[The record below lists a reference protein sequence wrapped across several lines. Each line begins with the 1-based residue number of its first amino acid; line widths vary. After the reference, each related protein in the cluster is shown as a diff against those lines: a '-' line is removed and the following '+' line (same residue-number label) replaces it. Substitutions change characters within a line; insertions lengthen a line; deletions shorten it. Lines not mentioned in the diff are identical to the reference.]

1 METWSS
7 FLLIAAFISTF
18 ITFAIYIYA
27 LVKVRQ
33 HNPLG
38 SQRRGA
44 LQLVFGLFPVF
55 ALTSLCGIIIP
66 RAAYSVEW
74 GQACKIFFILIVTF
88 CKRSCTTYSTSN
100 KQTNGVGCHGWVGE
114 RYLAI
119 TIYSFLGLV
128 TEYFGGTAAMMK
140 FFEENKVS
148 YAQPPFACCCVC
160 LPEVY
165 MNERKFKFNRYLV
178 LQVIIVRPLCV
189 FIGAVLW
196 SDSVEENSAIQ
207 NTDTLNF
214 WLGTVAGFSTGIAVY
229 GIQVFSKSSNHYL
242 KQYYVR
248 IKLTVVLLV
257 LILTSTVAFV
267 LDVMSFAGSIPC
279 QPSGPFSSRE
289 RAQTIYNHVT
299 IHLMALTICGI
310 FCFWIWLSKFSDNK
324 DDVELVPV
332 VPSPG
337 GGNTPVENH
346 SSADQTATVIVDTQG
361 TLTVDKQTNDT
372 QSDQQDTQ
380 TDDKQDTQTDG
391 KQDTQTVENHNSADQ
406 TATEIVD
413 TQGTLT
419 VDKQTDDTQSDQQ
432 DTQTDDKQDIQTDLQ
447 AGHSDR

>member
-7 FLLIAAFISTF
+7 FLLIVAFISTF
-18 ITFAIYIYA
+18 ITVAIYIYA

-74 GQACKIFFILIVTF
+74 GASV
-88 CKRSCTTYSTSN
+88 
-100 KQTNGVGCHGWVGE
+100 
-114 RYLAI
+114 YLAI

-165 MNERKFKFNRYLV
+165 MDDHYCTTAMCLHRGPFSGLTQF
-178 LQVIIVRPLCV
+178 
-189 FIGAVLW
+189 
-196 SDSVEENSAIQ
+196 EENSAIQ
-207 NTDTLNF
+207 NTDALNF

-279 QPSGPFSSRE
+279 QP
-289 RAQTIYNHVT
+289 A
-299 IHLMALTICGI
+299 
-310 FCFWIWLSKFSDNK
+310 
-324 DDVELVPV
+324 
-332 VPSPG
+332 VPSAR
-337 GGNTPVENH
+337 VEGPK
-346 SSADQTATVIVDTQG
+346 G

-413 TQGTLT
+413 TQGL
-419 VDKQTDDTQSDQQ
+419 
-432 DTQTDDKQDIQTDLQ
+432 
-447 AGHSDR
+447 